1 MTEYWNYRLTWETV
15 FQHPTSY
22 APGEEQE
29 VLSIEKAA
37 FEDKPFWT
45 TS

>member
-1 MTEYWNYRLTWETV
+1 MTEYWDYRLAWETV
-15 FQHPTSY
+15 FQHPTPH
-22 APGEEQE
+22 ALGEEQE

-37 FEDKPFWT
+37 FEDKPFCT